1 MMAAAQPFIS
11 GAISKTINMPGRA
24 RRCGTARLP
33 TIEGWRLGLKALAL
47 YRDGSKLSQ
56 PLASM
61 LPDDIDEDEAEE
73 QPQVQRV
80 VEVTERIVE
89 RWVHERRKLPSRRK
103 GYTQKAVVGGHKL
116 YLRTGEY
123 EDGTLGEIF
132 VDMHKEGAAFR
143 SLMNSFAIAISIGLQ
158 YGVPL
163 EEFVEAFSYTRFD
176 PSGVVQGNDTIKM
189 ATSVLDYM
197 FRELAISYLERTDL
211 ANVEPADVRHDA
223 LGKGVAEGDM
233 GSEDGSPD
241 RLHRFRPRQSPA
253 ARRRRRDRGQH
264 DQIRLVRRLDHGVGA
279 VGGRHEQ
286 PRGAGADGPTEGLC
300 RRPLL
305 RLRQLHAGAERH
317 LPEMRYL
324 RLDHRLQ
331 LRVRIRPVGQAGRS
345 FLYSPPH

>member
-1 MMAAAQPFIS
+1 M
-11 GAISKTINMPGRA
+11 
-24 RRCGTARLP
+24 
-33 TIEGWRLGLKALAL
+33 
-47 YRDGSKLSQ
+47 
-56 PLASM
+56 
-61 LPDDIDEDEAEE
+61 
-73 QPQVQRV
+73 

-89 RWVHERRKLPSRRK
+89 RWIHERRKLPSRRK

-176 PSGVVQGNDTIKM
+176 PSGVVQGNDTIKL
-189 ATSVLDYM
+189 ATSVLDYI

-233 GSEDGSPD
+233 GTEAVRQIASTGFVRGNL
-241 RLHRFRPRQSPA
+241 RLLA
-253 ARRRRRDRGQH
+253 GGGVGGGDH

-286 PRGAGADGPTEGLC
+286 PRGAGADGPVEGLC
-300 RRPLL
+300 RRSLL

-324 RLDHRLQ
+324 RLDHRL
-331 LRVRIRPVGQAGRS
+331 
-345 FLYSPPH
+345 

>member
-1 MMAAAQPFIS
+1 M
-11 GAISKTINMPGRA
+11 
-24 RRCGTARLP
+24 
-33 TIEGWRLGLKALAL
+33 
-47 YRDGSKLSQ
+47 
-56 PLASM
+56 
-61 LPDDIDEDEAEE
+61 
-73 QPQVQRV
+73 
-80 VEVTERIVE
+80 
-89 RWVHERRKLPSRRK
+89 
-103 GYTQKAVVGGHKL
+103 VGGHKL

-233 GSEDGSPD
+233 GTRGGTPD
-241 RLHRFRPRQSPA
+241 RLDRFRPRQSPA
-253 ARRRRRDRGQH
+253 ACRRGRGRGQH
-264 DQIRLVRRLDHGVGA
+264 DQIRLVRRLDH
-279 VGGRHEQ
+279 RC
-286 PRGAGADGPTEGLC
+286 RSC
-300 RRPLL
+300 RRAARTAARRRRRWP
-305 RLRQLHAGAERH
+305 
-317 LPEMRYL
+317 
-324 RLDHRLQ
+324 D
-331 LRVRIRPVGQAGRS
+331 
-345 FLYSPPH
+345 